1 MPGFEAQGK
10 SAGRI
15 ALALGIAVSLIGCG
29 TLTRNPAVPPELMP
43 KATIPGMPDV
53 RAWAGR
59 ISPAMEDDLAK
70 SFEQESEKDF
80 PRAADGLVRYPHL
93 ALSGGGPNGAFGA
106 GLLNGWTKSGKR
118 PVFKIVTG
126 VSTGSLIAPLA
137 FLGLDFDD
145 DLRRFYTTT
154 ASGDVFSRGPLL
166 AGLLF
171 GEALADTGPLA
182 RQIANQVN
190 EDFLRRIAEAH
201 RQGRRLYIGTVD
213 LDSQNFVVWNMG
225 LIAVSGH
232 PDALPLFRKVMLAS
246 TSVPVAFPP
255 VFFEVEAG
263 GDRYEEMHVDGAVA
277 AGVFISGAV
286 FRFSAAMQRS
296 GRAGREDLFLIH
308 NGQLVPSPEQTSR
321 TLRRIAERSF
331 NVLSSAATIGDIS
344 RIYSFV
350 RPDGATLKWITIP
363 AGVDMSTSEIFD
375 QARMIELYELGY
387 RLGTGGIDWRTR
399 PPGFHSDDR

>member
-80 PRAADGLVRYPHL
+80 PRASDGLVRYPHL

-106 GLLNGWTKSGKR
+106 GLLNGWTRSGKR

-137 FLGLDFDD
+137 FLGPDFDD

-350 RPDGATLKWITIP
+350 RPDGATLKWTTIP

-375 QARMIELYELGY
+375 QARMVELYELGY
-387 RLGTGGIDWRTR
+387 RLGKDGIDWRTR

>member
-1 MPGFEAQGK
+1 MPRFEAQRK

-15 ALALGIAVSLIGCG
+15 ALALGIAAGLIGCG
-29 TLTRNPAVPPELMP
+29 TLTRNAVPPELMP
-43 KATIPGMPDV
+43 VAKIPGMPDV

-80 PRAADGLVRYPHL
+80 PRASDGLVRYPHL

-137 FLGLDFDD
+137 FLGPDFDD

-154 ASGDVFSRGPLL
+154 VSGDVFSRGPLL

-213 LDSQNFVVWNMG
+213 LDSQNFVIWNMG
-225 LIAVSGH
+225 LIATSGH

-263 GDRYEEMHVDGAVA
+263 GHRYDEMHVDGAVA
-277 AGVFISGAV
+277 AGVFISGGV
-286 FRFSAAMQRS
+286 FRFSAAIQRS
-296 GRAGREDLFLIH
+296 GRAGREDLFVIH

-344 RIYSFV
+344 RIYAFV
-350 RPDGATLKWITIP
+350 RPQGATLKWITIP
-363 AGVDMSTSEIFD
+363 AGVDMTTSEIFD
-375 QARMIELYELGY
+375 QARMTELYELGY

-399 PPGFHSDDR
+399 PPGHADDR